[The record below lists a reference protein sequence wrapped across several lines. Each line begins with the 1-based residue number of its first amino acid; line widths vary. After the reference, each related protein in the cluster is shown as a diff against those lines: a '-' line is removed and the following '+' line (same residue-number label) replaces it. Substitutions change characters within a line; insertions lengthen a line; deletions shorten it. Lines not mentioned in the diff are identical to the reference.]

1 MILKC
6 QYLRKEVICMRRI
19 TEFMKKEIVLV
30 VSTILAVISCFVVT
44 PDKEYIEYMDFR
56 TLAILFCLMA
66 IVAGFMQLG
75 VFELL
80 AGTLLK
86 VTKKMYQVVLV
97 LVLLCFFLGML
108 ITNDVALITFVPFS
122 FTVLT
127 MVGKEEKE
135 RWIVAV
141 VCMQTLAA
149 NMGSMLTPLGN
160 PQNLYLYGKG
170 DMNFGKFVMTILPY
184 SAAAFAFI
192 VVWILLRCRR
202 LEKGRTI
209 SFSWIVN
216 KNSEKSKTKLIVYV
230 ILSVVCMS
238 TVLRFLDYR
247 ISLAIV
253 LAAIILFDRKTL
265 EKVDYSLLLT
275 FTALFIFIGNASRIE
290 AFSNIIEKL
299 ITGNEIETSIVV
311 SQFTSNV
318 PAALLLSEFTKNYDK
333 LIVGVNIGGLG
344 TLIASMASLISY
356 KIFANEEPDK
366 KGKYFVWFTVS
377 GIVLLS
383 ILYPMTRIL

>member
-30 VSTILAVISCFVVT
+30 VATILAVISCFVVT

-86 VTKKMYQVVLV
+86 ITRKMYQVVLV

-160 PQNLYLYGKG
+160 PQNLYLYGKS

-209 SFSWIVN
+209 NFTWIVN

-318 PAALLLSEFTKNYDK
+318 PAALLLSEFTKNYDE